1 MCSENPARAL
11 GVFDQTGSL
20 DVGKCADLFLADKD
34 FGVKAVFVDGEAVQK
49 A

>member
-1 MCSENPARAL
+1 MCSANPAKAL

-20 DVGKCADLFLADKD
+20 DVGKCADFFLADKNFD
-34 FGVKAVFVDGEAVQK
+34 VKTVFVDGEEVKK